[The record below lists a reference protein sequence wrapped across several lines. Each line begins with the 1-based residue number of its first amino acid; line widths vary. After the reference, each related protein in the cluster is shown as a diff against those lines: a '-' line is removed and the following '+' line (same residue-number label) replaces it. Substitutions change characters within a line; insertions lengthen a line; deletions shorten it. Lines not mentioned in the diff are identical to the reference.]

1 MVKDERDVWWQNG
14 MEECDGQFSYLPP
27 CGWLALLL
35 KETFRIKSA
44 NSTWRISIY
53 SISNR

>member
-1 MVKDERDVWWQNG
+1 MGWKNCDE
-14 MEECDGQFSYLPP
+14 QFRYLPP

-44 NSTWRISIY
+44 KIGISVFRIAK
-53 SISNR
+53 R